1 MNTCDILAMS
11 GRNCTWN
18 QPHTA
23 GRTSAI
29 VAIKSQIIPLRTGNI
44 STDGEYHFPPKAMA
58 PYLLPKE
65 ASDTMRTAFIEVVG
79 KQADE
84 HDNK

>member
-1 MNTCDILAMS
+1 M
-11 GRNCTWN
+11 
-18 QPHTA
+18 
-23 GRTSAI
+23 

-44 STDGEYHFPPKAMA
+44 STDGERHFQPRAMA

-65 ASDTMRTAFIEVVG
+65 ASKTISTLFVEVVV